1 MGKMIEVEI
10 IECGKFFMKG
20 KILNQDQVLELKSEV
35 SIAKNL
41 INLEE
46 ASSNDC
52 CGGSCSC
59 EHEDETEE
67 EKTIV
72 QSNKYFGSKFAYYAL
87 LGLSLAYL
95 TTFTWKFFI
104 RNK

>member
-20 KILNQDQVLELKSEV
+20 KILNQDQVLALKSEV
-35 SIAKNL
+35 SIAKKNV

-46 ASSNDC
+46 TKSNDC

-59 EHEDETEE
+59 EHEEE
-67 EKTIV
+67 ETV
-72 QSNKYFGSKFAYYAL
+72 VESNKYFGSRFAYYAL
-87 LGLSLAYL
+87 FGLSLAYL
-95 TTFTWKFFI
+95 TTFTWKVFI

>member
-1 MGKMIEVEI
+1 MGKIIEVEI

-20 KILNQDQVLELKSEV
+20 KILNQDQVLALKSEI
-35 SIAKNL
+35 SIVKNV

-59 EHEDETEE
+59 EHEDEKEE
-67 EKTIV
+67 VIEV

-87 LGLSLAYL
+87 FGLSLAYL
-95 TTFTWKFFI
+95 TTFTWKVFI